1 MQQKRV
7 MKVNS
12 YFYAASSLL
21 KLMYKD
27 DLTAM
32 AQIMIAEQEE
42 DVEVIMEYLKCVET
56 YINMLKDNL

>member
-1 MQQKRV
+1 
-7 MKVNS
+7 MKVNE
-12 YFYAASSLL
+12 YFYAAISLL

-32 AQIMIAEQEE
+32 TQIMIAEQEE

-56 YINMLKDNL
+56 YINVLKDNL